1 MGMITSRVLQNA
13 DIAAL
18 ERLLLGAPQYNVF
31 HLSVLSEVGL
41 GGSAWAVGVYHD
53 GAMAGAVMASR
64 GTGGVYYTSSDEQ
77 VLDALA
83 NVVRERSMNG
93 RLALLSGHSSLLD
106 PFLPLVRSSIGGRMD
121 RCDFCVL
128 TRPTPQA
135 EHAGQETAA
144 GAPVSQSAPRDPQWR
159 SPRMAVDAD
168 MERLIDFYLPGFYSL
183 ARLPTREA
191 WRDRLSDQLAFRTL
205 FLIED
210 TEGRVV
216 SAALS
221 SAEGG
226 GAAMMGGVAT
236 LDEYRSLGLST
247 LCVGALCE
255 ELFAQG
261 IRSVGL
267 FYLKDNVPAARVYAR
282 LGFKPASEWLL
293 VPMGLGIVFG

>member
-1 MGMITSRVLQNA
+1 L
-13 DIAAL
+13 
-18 ERLLLGAPQYNVF
+18 
-31 HLSVLSEVGL
+31 LSESKGFFVV
-41 GGSAWAVGVYHD
+41 AQTTFD
-53 GAMAGAVMASR
+53 DRGA
-64 GTGGVYYTSSDEQ
+64 
-77 VLDALA
+77 LDLD
-83 NVVRERSMNG
+83 
-93 RLALLSGHSSLLD
+93 SLD
-106 PFLPLVRSSIGGRMD
+106 S
-121 RCDFCVL
+121 
-128 TRPTPQA
+128 
-135 EHAGQETAA
+135 
-144 GAPVSQSAPRDPQWR
+144 
-159 SPRMAVDAD
+159 
-168 MERLIDFYLPGFYSL
+168 LIDFYLPGFYSL

-226 GAAMMGGVAT
+226 GAAMLGGVAT
-236 LDEYRSLGLST
+236 LDEYRGLGLST

-261 IRSVGL
+261 VRSVGL

>member
-1 MGMITSRVLQNA
+1 MSEATLPHEIVRFAHNSERQFAKLLDFYGIEWTYEPRTFT
-13 DIAAL
+13 L
-18 ERLLLGAPQYNVF
+18 ERDN
-31 HLSVLSEVGL
+31 
-41 GGSAWAVGVYHD
+41 D
-53 GAMAGAVMASR
+53 G
-64 GTGGVYYTSSDEQ
+64 
-77 VLDALA
+77 
-83 NVVRERSMNG
+83 
-93 RLALLSGHSSLLD
+93 
-106 PFLPLVRSSIGGRMD
+106 
-121 RCDFCVL
+121 
-128 TRPTPQA
+128 RPAQA
-135 EHAGQETAA
+135 F
-144 GAPVSQSAPRDPQWR
+144 
-159 SPRMAVDAD
+159 SP
-168 MERLIDFYLPGFYSL
+168 DFYLPGFYSL
-183 ARLPTREA
+183 ARLPSREA

-226 GAAMMGGVAT
+226 GAAMLGGVAT
-236 LDEYRSLGLST
+236 LDEYRGLGLST

-261 IRSVGL
+261 VRSVGL